1 MSFAGVFVEAVA
13 AGCRS
18 PTQYGLSC
26 APMRASCTCRQKR
39 QAVRQHMRRDC
50 LVKGQKHGMHSK
62 HCSALCVKLP
72 DERQDQQQMRSLLL
86 PSCCRFGSLPRL
98 LQIWRQDACCLL
110 LIRETEQHSQY

>member
-26 APMRASCTCRQKR
+26 ALMRASCTCRQKR

-50 LVKGQKHGMHSK
+50 LVKGHETWHAQQTLL
-62 HCSALCVKLP
+62 SALC
-72 DERQDQQQMRSLLL
+72 
-86 PSCCRFGSLPRL
+86 
-98 LQIWRQDACCLL
+98 
-110 LIRETEQHSQY
+110 